1 MASIFANSSRSSAG
15 GGDTSANF
23 SAGAVLLRFI
33 LDLVKEQRHQSETIG
48 RDQVI
53 VTNTSAITPD
63 DADQEWSAQHLLMP
77 VWAYQ
82 LAAGYLIFISVLGLF
97 MNIVVVLV
105 IINDPQKSPLN
116 WMLLNLACSD
126 GMIAGFGTPISAAAA
141 LQYNWPFSDEL
152 CVAYAMIMS
161 TAGIGSITTLTA
173 LALWRCQLVVYC
185 PAKRSGAFA
194 NHHSGGG
201 GGGSAKLGRVQ
212 AAVLLTLIW
221 AYALA
226 VTCPPLFGW
235 GRYDREAAHISC
247 SVNWESKM
255 ANNRSYIL
263 YMFTFGLFVPMVVII
278 CSYVSILRVVRKKM
292 EQKKGNDAAEKRVT
306 VMVACMVG
314 AFLAAW
320 TPYSIL
326 ALFETFIG
334 VADHYS
340 GGGGPGRNMS
350 NTTTLSLDGRQQF
363 NDNQPTSNEEDDNNF
378 FDYYVGAISPA
389 FATIPSLFA
398 KTSAVLNPLI
408 YGLLNTQFRLA
419 WDKFT
424 TQLLGRHHHQHNH
437 RRHKNKHLR
446 HLLNCPSASPTLK
459 PSASVHLSMK
469 DIVSNES
476 QSAYVM
482 ANTVGGQPGIN
493 LAISPPI
500 KRYLLQQQRRQPSKS
515 GLFDVP
521 ETSFTYQQPIRM
533 KPCKNSLGDQPEEE
547 VIKSVMLLAVGS
559 ISGSVTNDNPNEDS
573 AFSQQTSFM
582 EDSGLVLHGDTVPSQ
597 SPIRLPATSQQ
608 SNQNDRRVI
617 DADGDGEANVV
628 IEADNII
635 RISYITASVDC

>member
-1 MASIFANSSRSSAG
+1 MHNGGRTKMASTSSTLAIPANTSGTFLVGFIF
-15 GGDTSANF
+15 DF
-23 SAGAVLLRFI
+23 
-33 LDLVKEQRHQSETIG
+33 VKERQSDLMESQLMTSNN
-48 RDQVI
+48 DASLNI
-53 VTNTSAITPD
+53 VSRID
-63 DADQEWSAQHLLMP
+63 IDAEQTDAELMAHLLMP

-82 LAAGYLIFISVLGLF
+82 SAAVYLIFISVLGLF
-97 MNIVVVLV
+97 MNIVVILV
-105 IINDPQKSPLN
+105 IVNDPQKMTSLN

-126 GMIAGFGTPISAAAA
+126 GLIAGFGTPISAAAA

-221 AYALA
+221 AYSLA

-263 YMFTFGLFVPMVVII
+263 YMFAFGLFVPFLVII
-278 CSYVSILRVVRKKM
+278 CSYVSILRVVKQTGKFKRTMMATLQPTPQHQISDHQANPTAKKM

-314 AFLAAW
+314 AFMAAW

-334 VADHYS
+334 VAGHS
-340 GGGGPGRNMS
+340 GGPGRNMS
-350 NTTTLSLDGRQQF
+350 NTTFSLDGQQQF
-363 NDNQPTSNEEDDNNF
+363 NDNQPTNEADDSHF
-378 FDYYVGAISPA
+378 FYYYVGTISPA

-408 YGLLNTQFRLA
+408 YGLLNTQFRSA
-419 WDKFT
+419 WEKFT
-424 TQLLGRHHHQHNH
+424 TRFLGRRCLYQHSSN
-437 RRHKNKHLR
+437 RNKFSR
-446 HLLNCPSASPTLK
+446 NFLNCADGGRGSPSLK
-459 PSASVHLSMK
+459 QSITVHLSMK
-469 DIVSNES
+469 EIVSSES

-482 ANTVGGQPGIN
+482 ASTVGGQPGITLLLHKEN
-493 LAISPPI
+493 QDVMDMRAQQHHIHSPS
-500 KRYLLQQQRRQPSKS
+500 LTSS
-515 GLFDVP
+515 SCSMADP
-521 ETSFTYQQPIRM
+521 ESSVSIRM
-533 KPCKNSLGDQPEEE
+533 KSLKNPVRHPNQQEEHQLDHHKL
-547 VIKSVMLLAVGS
+547 VVVRLVSDSTSCSCINDDHLLPQQS
-559 ISGSVTNDNPNEDS
+559 TEES
-573 AFSQQTSFM
+573 AF
-582 EDSGLVLHGDTVPSQ
+582 
-597 SPIRLPATSQQ
+597 
-608 SNQNDRRVI
+608 
-617 DADGDGEANVV
+617 
-628 IEADNII
+628 
-635 RISYITASVDC
+635 